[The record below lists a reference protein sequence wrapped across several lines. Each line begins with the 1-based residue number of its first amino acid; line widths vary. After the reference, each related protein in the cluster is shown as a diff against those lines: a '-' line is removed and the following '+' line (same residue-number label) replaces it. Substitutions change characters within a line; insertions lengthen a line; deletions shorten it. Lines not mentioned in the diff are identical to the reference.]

1 MKLSRGVALVCGLA
15 AFALGTAVAPA
26 AFADSP
32 LHEKD
37 EFSDVESL
45 PAGTVCDFDYVQT
58 FTVRFNTIIFGDPA
72 DPSRLIDH
80 VGFTITHTNADTG
93 FALTEKGIVTVQIS
107 AEDAREKDVGVPWHL
122 RDPNGKLVVHQA
134 GQLLFDTDTGEVLKF
149 TPNVTPGFAEVICPA
164 LGGAPAAP

>member
-1 MKLSRGVALVCGLA
+1 MKLSRGFALVCGLA

-107 AEDAREKDVGVPWHL
+107 AEDARERTSACPGTCGTRTESWSCTRP
-122 RDPNGKLVVHQA
+122 GSCSS
-134 GQLLFDTDTGEVLKF
+134 
-149 TPNVTPGFAEVICPA
+149 TPTPARSSSSRQT
-164 LGGAPAAP
+164 

>member
-1 MKLSRGVALVCGLA
+1 MKLSRGIALACGLA
-15 AFALGTAVAPA
+15 ALALGMAAAPA

-32 LHEKD
+32 VHEMD
-37 EFSDVESL
+37 EFSGEESL

-58 FTVRFNTIIFGDPA
+58 FTVGFNTIIFGDPA

-122 RDPNGKLVVHQA
+122 RDPNGKLVVLEA
-134 GQLLFDTDTGEVLKF
+134 GQLLFDTDTGELLKF
-149 TPNVTPGFAEVICPA
+149 TANVSPGFAEVICPA